1 MQVLKKMN
9 DRKFWIHSGGQ
20 TNVSRLSFILVF
32 FLAFYSCKQEETRGF
47 LENDPNPPGDVTDI
61 SIKNLPGGAKISYEI
76 PTDMDLLYIQAE
88 YEIRKGVKQE
98 TQSSFYKHFIEV
110 DGFGNTGEKMIT
122 LYTVDRSGNRSKGIE
137 VKIKPLTPPVQ
148 SAYASL
154 AYIDDFGGI
163 NVTYDNPTRSELVT
177 TILLK
182 DNLGDWLEYD
192 KNYTSVP
199 QVDFSVRGLPSE
211 RTTFGVFIRDKWG
224 NLSDTL
230 VQDLTPLVEE
240 QLDKKKFKQI
250 KLPTDPEITTWA
262 IETFWNDKRTSG
274 GFHTAE
280 NQGVPAW
287 VTIDLGVTT
296 RLSRL
301 KVWQVHDGREY
312 SSGNVRQF
320 EIWGTDNPDP
330 DGGWEN
336 WELLQECEIIKP
348 SGLPT
353 GELSNEDQQEAANGH
368 EFSVSGSAPAIRYIR
383 LKVISTFSQPSGS
396 STGSSWLREITLWG
410 QGED

>member
-1 MQVLKKMN
+1 MKGLKKVRY
-9 DRKFWIHSGGQ
+9 RKACAHSRG
-20 TNVSRLSFILVF
+20 TNVCRLGIIFIF
-32 FLAFYSCKQEETRGF
+32 FLAFHSCKTEDTRRF
-47 LENDPNPPGDVTDI
+47 LESDSNPPSEVTDI
-61 SIKNLPGGAKISYEI
+61 SVKNLPGGAKISYEI
-76 PTDMDLLYIQAE
+76 PADIDLLYIQAE

-98 TQSSFYKHFIEV
+98 TQASFYQHYVEV
-110 DGFGNTGEKMIT
+110 DGFGNTNAQVVT
-122 LYTVDRSGNRSKGIE
+122 LYTVDRSGNKSKGVEVTIE
-137 VKIKPLTPPVQ
+137 PLTPPVQ
-148 SAYASL
+148 AAYSSL
-154 AYIDDFGGI
+154 ACVDDFGGI
-163 NVTYDNPTRSELVT
+163 NVTYQNPTRSELVT

-182 DNLGDWLEYD
+182 DDLGDWLEYD

-199 QVDFSVRGLPSE
+199 EVDFSVRGLLSE
-211 RTTFGVFIRDKWG
+211 KTTFGIFIRDKWG

-230 VQDLTPLVEE
+230 VQDFTPLVEE
-240 QLDKKKFKQI
+240 QLDKSKFKQL

-262 IETFWNDKRTSG
+262 IESFWNDRPTNG

-280 NQGVPAW
+280 NEGVPAW

-296 RLSRL
+296 KLSRL
-301 KVWQVHDGREY
+301 NVWQVHDGREY

-320 EIWGTDNPDP
+320 EIWGTENPDP

-353 GELSNEDQQEAANGH
+353 GELSNDDIQQAAEGH
-368 EFSVSGSAPAIRYIR
+368 EFSVSGSAPEVRYIR
-383 LKVISTFSQPSGS
+383 LKVISTFSQPPGS

-410 QGED
+410 QGEN